1 MAVLDPRTGL
11 MIEPSRDEVLT
22 PFARKLLGDYYL
34 RDGETVQEGFARASR
49 AWGTDLDHAQ
59 RLYDAVSKGWFM
71 FASPVLSNAPL
82 PGEKIKALPISCFLN
97 HVDDSIDG
105 LNNHTVETRWLA
117 VLGGGVGGHWSD
129 VRSVSDKAPGPIPFM
144 HTMDADMEA
153 YKQGTTRKGSYAAY
167 LDVSHPDILEFV
179 TIRVPTGDASR
190 KCLGAGFH
198 NAVNITDAFM
208 EAVIA
213 DRMWDLI
220 DPHDKSVR
228 ETVRARELWEQI
240 LEVRYRTG
248 EPYLCFIDTAN
259 RALPKPLAD
268 KGLKI
273 RGSNLCSEIFLPT
286 APGRTAVC
294 CLSSVNMELWDEWAE
309 TTLIGDLTEMLDNV
323 LQHFIDTA
331 PPALLAAVHSAMHE
345 RSLGLGVMGF
355 HAYLQRQMVPVES
368 DRAREIN
375 RAFFSELQ
383 QRALG
388 RSRRLAREKGE
399 APDMAG
405 TGLRTSHLIA
415 IAPNA
420 NSSILLAT
428 SPSIEVAKANAYKH
442 QTRAGTWPVK
452 NRYLE
457 AVLEAHGRNDDETWK
472 DIILARGSVQHLD
485 FLTDHEREVFKT
497 AIEVDQ
503 MWVVQHAAD
512 RQPFICQGQS
522 VNLFFPPR
530 VDRAYLNRVHL
541 AAWKKGLKSLY
552 YLRTEVLNKAEQ
564 VSTKV
569 TRDALRDAEMAPPKP
584 GEDGCVACEG

>member
-1 MAVLDPRTGL
+1 MSVVDPRTGL
-11 MIEPSRDEVLT
+11 MIAPDRDEALT
-22 PFARKLLGDYYL
+22 PFARKLLTDYYL
-34 RDGETVQEGFARASR
+34 RPGETIQQAFARAAR
-49 AWGTDLDHAQ
+49 AWGSDIDHAQ

-82 PGEKIKALPISCFLN
+82 PSERIKALPISCFLN
-97 HVDDSIDG
+97 HVEDSING

-129 VRSVSDKAPGPIPFM
+129 VRAVSDKAPGPIPFM

-167 LDVSHPDILEFV
+167 LDVSHPDILEFINV
-179 TIRVPTGDASR
+179 RVPTGDTSR

-208 EAVIA
+208 QAVMA
-213 DRMWDLI
+213 DAPWDLV
-220 DPHDKSVR
+220 DPHDKTVR

-240 LEVRYRTG
+240 LEIRYRTG

-259 RALPKPLAD
+259 RALPASLKAL
-268 KGLKI
+268 GLSI

-294 CLSSVNMELWDEWAE
+294 CLSSLNAELWDEWRD
-309 TTLIGDLTEMLDNV
+309 TNLVGDLIEMLDNV
-323 LQHFIDTA
+323 LQHFIDHA
-331 PPALLAAVHSAMHE
+331 SPALAAAVYSATRE
-345 RSLGLGVMGF
+345 RSLGLGVMGW
-355 HAYLQRQMVPVES
+355 HAWLQRNMIAFES
-368 DRAREIN
+368 HEARKQN
-375 RAFFSELQ
+375 RAFFAEMQEKAQARSE
-383 QRALG
+383 ALG
-388 RSRRLAREKGE
+388 ADRGV
-399 APDMAG
+399 APDMGG
-405 TGLRTSHLIA
+405 TGRRNAHLIA

-457 AVLEAHGRNDDETWK
+457 RLLVEKGRDTDDVWK
-472 DIILARGSVQHLD
+472 DIILSRGSVQHLD
-485 FLTDHEREVFKT
+485 FLTDHEKAVFKT

-503 MWVVQHAAD
+503 MWVVRHAAD
-512 RQPFICQGQS
+512 RQPYICQGQS

-530 VDRAYLNRVHL
+530 ADRAYLNRVHL
-541 AAWKKGLKSLY
+541 AAWKYGLKSLY
-552 YLRTEVLNKAEQ
+552 YARTEVQNRAES

-569 TRDALRDAEMAPPKP
+569 TRDALRDASVS
-584 GEDGCVACEG
+584 GEDENSCKACEG